1 MPTDSASNLA
11 FRARGD
17 YLRSCV
23 LLLLTEGAKHGY
35 ELLAEMPERGYG
47 DVDAGGLYRTLR
59 GMEDEGLVSSHWD
72 VGDAGPARRIYA
84 VTDHGMAELADSA
97 VAVRHMRRRLNRFLQ
112 TYRHL
117 TDDVAGQTS

>member
-35 ELLAEMPERGYG
+35 ELLAELPERGYG
-47 DVDAGGLYRTLR
+47 EVDAGGLYRALR
-59 GMEDEGLVSSHWD
+59 GMEEEGLVSSYWEL
-72 VGDAGPARRIYA
+72 GDSGPARRIYA
-84 VTDHGMAELADSA
+84 VTEQGMTELASSA
-97 VAVRHMRRRLNRFLQ
+97 TAVRHMRRRLSRFLRL
-112 TYRHL
+112 YHDL
-117 TDDVAGQTS
+117 TEDVATQSS